1 MQATRRSPCGRPGR
15 RAGFTYIGMLLLI
28 AFLGFSLAG
37 TGVVWSKVQQRQKE
51 KQLLF
56 AGNQFREA
64 IGRYYLNTPGT
75 VKQYPQTIE
84 ELLTDP
90 RQLTKQRYLRK
101 IYRDPMTGKAD
112 WALIKGPSGRIIGV
126 HSRASERPIKQGNF
140 RYRDQGFAGKSQ
152 YSEWWFVYM
161 PSNGSSPIEVPQ

>member
-1 MQATRRSPCGRPGR
+1 MQAARFSPSRPAAR
-15 RAGFTYIGMLLLI
+15 HAGFTYIGLLLLI
-28 AFLGFSLAG
+28 AFMGMSLAA

-51 KQLLF
+51 RQLLF

-75 VKQYPQTIE
+75 VKEYPQKIE
-84 ELLTDP
+84 DLLADP

-101 IYRDPMTGKAD
+101 VYRDPMTGEAD
-112 WALIKGPSGRIIGV
+112 WELLKAPSGRIIGV
-126 HSRASERPIKQGNF
+126 HSRASGRPIKQGNF
-140 RYRDQGFAGKSQ
+140 RYRDRGLAGKNQ

-161 PSNGSSPIEVPQ
+161 PAAISSPMNGPQ

>member
-1 MQATRRSPCGRPGR
+1 MPATCFSPSGPAGRH
-15 RAGFTYIGMLLLI
+15 AGFTYIGLLLLI
-28 AFLGFSLAG
+28 ALMGISLAG

-51 KQLLF
+51 RQLLF

-84 ELLTDP
+84 ELLKDP

-101 IYRDPMTGKAD
+101 IYLDPMTGKSD
-112 WALIKGPSGRIIGV
+112 WALIKAPSGRIIGV
-126 HSRASERPIKQGNF
+126 HSRATGRPIKQGNF
-140 RYRDQGFAGKSQ
+140 SYRDQGLSGKSQ

-161 PSNGSSPIEVPQ
+161 PGQSPSPIDVPP